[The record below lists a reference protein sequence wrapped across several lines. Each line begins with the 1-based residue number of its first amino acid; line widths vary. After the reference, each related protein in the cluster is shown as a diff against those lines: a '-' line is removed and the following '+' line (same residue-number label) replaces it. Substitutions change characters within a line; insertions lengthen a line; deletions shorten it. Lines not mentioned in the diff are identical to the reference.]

1 MQVKNQSL
9 LTIVIPCY
17 NEAQRLQGDKFTDY
31 LQHNEDIFFLFVN
44 DGSKDATLQVL
55 QDLSAQNSRI
65 YYLDLPIN
73 GGKAEAV
80 RQGILY
86 AKEKLDSQYVGFLD
100 ADLAT
105 PLSEI
110 DNFRTH
116 IKEGEFDIVMGLRLL
131 RLGAKV
137 QRKRSRHLMG
147 RIFATLSSL
156 ILQLPVYDTQCGA
169 KLFHT
174 SIIDD
179 LFSEHFITSWLFDIE
194 LLFRYRNTYGIERAK
209 TKIYEL
215 PLLQW
220 NDIAGSKLKFK
231 DFFKAPYELC
241 KIKFKYK

>member
-174 SIIDD
+174 SIIDA
-179 LFSEHFITSWLFDIE
+179 LFSERFITSWLFDIE